1 MTGSWGRG
9 IAGGLPQAAAGWR
22 LAMAVREPGQA
33 ARLGRF
39 RKEHPDVIIGDNE
52 FGTWQARI
60 GVPDGEQVFTRHV
73 LRELLDR
80 LDEFFDGTPEQDTG

>member
-9 IAGGLPQAAAGWR
+9 IPGALPRAAAGWR
-22 LAMAVREPGQA
+22 LAMVAREPGQA
-33 ARLGRF
+33 VRLGRF

-60 GVPDGEQVFTRHV
+60 VVPGGEQVFTRHL

-80 LDEFFDGTPEQDTG
+80 LDEFFDGIDELDTG